1 MVSYTETGLLVPVK
15 TKQFTV
21 DLYLSFQAFH
31 SRVFPV
37 SESRYKVFLHIQRYT
52 LDERC
57 NWGCFMSVRRT
68 ASGGRS
74 DMRPSVFGTMNS
86 RRQKATAP
94 AHSTI
99 ATDGF

>member
-1 MVSYTETGLLVPVK
+1 
-15 TKQFTV
+15 
-21 DLYLSFQAFH
+21 
-31 SRVFPV
+31 
-37 SESRYKVFLHIQRYT
+37 
-52 LDERC
+52 
-57 NWGCFMSVRRT
+57 MSVRRT

-99 ATDGF
+99 ATGDNSNRNKKHRPKPVKKNNNGNNENKSEAN